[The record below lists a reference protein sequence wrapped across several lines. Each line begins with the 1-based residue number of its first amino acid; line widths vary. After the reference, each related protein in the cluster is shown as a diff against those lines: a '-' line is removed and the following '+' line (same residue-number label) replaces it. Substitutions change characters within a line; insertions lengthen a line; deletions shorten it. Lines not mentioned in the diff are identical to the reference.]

1 MLIYIYI
8 CCDIILLI
16 YQMTNKVHSI
26 YRVGIVD
33 ENSINVEIQC
43 AHKVILDNNC
53 FGKLEIVMFIIH
65 ECFCVCH

>member
-1 MLIYIYI
+1 
-8 CCDIILLI
+8 
-16 YQMTNKVHSI
+16 MTNKVHSI